1 MKRNAWLVAVL
12 SFLLL
17 LTPSLAQ
24 AGTIV
29 GSYHDMTF
37 INEKHQWR
45 PEPDFLIEIDVI
57 NNYNEICVYC
67 HTPHNAT
74 VEVPLWNRELAAVTY
89 TPYSSGSM
97 TTQPGQPSHYS
108 LLCLSCHDGTLAIDA
123 IANYNPA
130 TAELLDYPDPHGSM
144 NAGPGYLT
152 HTDCYSCH
160 RGNTTFPDF
169 TPSFLTTD
177 LSNDHPISMTYPESA
192 KYHIPLD
199 SGNFANSIRLID
211 GKVECSTCHNV
222 HDPDIKPFLRTSN
235 AGSELCLTCHVK

>member
-1 MKRNAWLVAVL
+1 MKQSPWFVTLL
-12 SFLLL
+12 LFLLL
-17 LTPSLAQ
+17 LAPSLVQ

-37 INEKHQWR
+37 INGKHHWR

-74 VEVPLWNRELAAVTY
+74 VEVPLWNRELSTVTY
-89 TPYSSGSM
+89 TTYSSGSM

-130 TAELLDYPDPHGSM
+130 TADLLGYPDPHGSM
-144 NAGPGYLT
+144 KAGPGYNT

-160 RGNTTFPDF
+160 RGNTLFPNF
-169 TPSFLTTD
+169 APSFLTTD
-177 LSNDHPISMTYPESA
+177 LSNDHPIAMTYPESP
-192 KYHIPLD
+192 KYHSPLD
-199 SGNFANSIRLID
+199 SENFANGIRLID

-235 AGSELCLTCHVK
+235 VGSELCLTCHIK